1 MWREGRVLEPDL
13 SISAADPILFVTEYA
28 IKMNEEQDQERGQK
42 KKERDISRNNMQLV
56 KYYVIKKDKTQ
67 L

>member
-1 MWREGRVLEPDL
+1 
-13 SISAADPILFVTEYA
+13 
-28 IKMNEEQDQERGQK
+28 MNKEQDQERGQK
-42 KKERDISRNNMQLV
+42 KKERDISHNNMQVV